1 MDNDDDLTYVWIEI
15 SWLSNNYY
23 IFIFFMTKIKKITL
37 FDVERITN
45 TEFSNIFLSGKFRIS
60 SVFKLRSNI
69 FEKVLHK
76 YPNTLWNSKCVQTNI
91 KNKYWLVEA
100 SHRNDTLFISLRF
113 EDFECY
119 LQKMIWRN
127 ECFSKE
133 SLSERFAICYII
145 H

>member
-1 MDNDDDLTYVWIEI
+1 MNNDDDLTYVWIEI
-15 SWLSNNYY
+15 SWFSNNYY

-45 TEFSNIFLSGKFRIS
+45 PEFSNIFFCGKFRIS

-91 KNKYWLVEA
+91 KNKCRLVEA
-100 SHRNDTLFISLRF
+100 SHRNGTLFISLRF

-119 LQKMIWRN
+119 LQKIIWRN
-127 ECFSKE
+127 ECFRKE
-133 SLSERFAICYII
+133 RLSERFSICYII